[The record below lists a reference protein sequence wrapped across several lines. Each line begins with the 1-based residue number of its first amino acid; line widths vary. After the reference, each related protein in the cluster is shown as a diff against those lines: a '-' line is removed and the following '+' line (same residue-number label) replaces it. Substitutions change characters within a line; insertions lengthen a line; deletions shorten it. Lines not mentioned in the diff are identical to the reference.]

1 MSYPANLARF
11 PEWHPAASSLLSWE
25 DRDVVLA
32 MLEQVAPGWSAELNS
47 SSPGESTIV
56 VLPEGADDR
65 LGPTF
70 VLYRSGTRVHLDQVR
85 WDEYRE
91 LGGFDRLDEA
101 LTALRTRLTPFVS
114 RPAHLRGSET

>member
-1 MSYPANLARF
+1 M
-11 PEWHPAASSLLSWE
+11 ASSLLSWE
-25 DRDVVLA
+25 DLDVVLA
-32 MLEQVAPGWSAELNS
+32 MLAQAAPGWSAELTS

-70 VLYRSGTRVHLDQVR
+70 VLYRSGARVHLDQVR

-91 LGGFDRLDEA
+91 LGGFDCLDQA
-101 LTALRTRLTPFVS
+101 LTALRVRLTPFVS
-114 RPAHLRGSET
+114 RPAHGRPSGT